1 MTAHHP
7 KDVRKLGICTQCGT
21 VGTPKTITPGSILVE
36 IFLWLCFIVPGL
48 IYSVWR
54 LSARRPTCRTCG
66 AIRSLVPLHSP
77 RGRELAAAHRTDTG
91 APNSRD

>member
-7 KDVRKLGICTQCGT
+7 KDARKLGICTQCGT

-91 APNSRD
+91 VPNSRD